1 MITKQQINELIKIY
15 QDFDWL
21 SVSFPYK
28 LRPGETIQTEADAIK
43 FVSSSFVII
52 AHNRKSKWF
61 VPYYERL
68 RDFLTQNHLHN

>member
-28 LRPGETIQTEADAIK
+28 LRPGETIQTENDAAAFID
-43 FVSSSFVII
+43 SSYETIV
-52 AHNRKSKWF
+52 HNRKSKWF